1 MTIIK
6 NIFYSMCLVGF
17 FAAQEASLAN
27 ELTGRQIMDEATS
40 RHDSNIEF
48 EVQKMTLR
56 TKTKVEEVR
65 DMRRY
70 VLKENGAFKYLM
82 VFDKPAGVSG
92 VALLTWENT
101 SGPDDQFLYL
111 PSMGKKLKRIAEGG
125 KRNYFMGT
133 DFTYEDLV
141 SEGKEKFK
149 YDRLENITFNGK
161 PAFQVKA
168 IPIDSDIKKT
178 TGYGF
183 RKLTIL
189 KDSFFIVKTEYFDRR
204 KRPLKVLTSIEY
216 GPVKGDLWRASKQT
230 MENYK
235 EKHFT
240 DVVVTSRSFESSK
253 VPKKVF
259 GQRYIKSGKHMR

>member
-1 MTIIK
+1 MTIVK
-6 NIFYSMCLVGF
+6 NIFYSMCLIGF
-17 FAAQEASLAN
+17 LTVQESSLAN
-27 ELTGRQIMDEATS
+27 ELTGRQIMDEATA

-56 TKTKVEEVR
+56 TNTNVEEIR
-65 DMRRY
+65 YMRRY
-70 VLKENGAFKYLM
+70 VRKESGAFKYLM
-82 VFDKPAGVSG
+82 AFDKPAGVSG

-101 SGPDDQFLYL
+101 SGADDQFLYL

-141 SEGKEKFK
+141 SEGKDKFK
-149 YDRLENITFNGK
+149 YDRLKNLSFNGK
-161 PAFQVKA
+161 PAFQVNA
-168 IPIDSDIKKT
+168 VPIDPDLKKT
-178 TGYGF
+178 TGYSF

-204 KRPLKVLTSIEY
+204 KRPLKALTSTEY
-216 GPVKGDLWRASKQT
+216 GVVNGDMWRASKQT

-240 DVVVTSRSFESSK
+240 DVVVTSRSFEAAK
-253 VPKKVF
+253 VPKKIF
-259 GQRYIKSGKHMR
+259 GQRYVKSGKHMR